1 MRRLFTTMIA
11 LAMFTFTASAQFGG
25 GQPPQRQTPAQ
36 VTDRMTEQLG
46 LTDEQKG
53 KVLELNT
60 EYEDIVG
67 FGGFGGGF
75 PGGGPAGPP
84 PQGFG
89 GGGFGGGGDF
99 GNGGGFGGGGFQP
112 PELTEEQKAK
122 FAEMRQK
129 REDYNAKLK
138 EILTEEQYAKYEKN
152 RQRGPGGHRP
162 DKNKDKNKDKDKKKD
177 K

>member
-89 GGGFGGGGDF
+89 GGGFGGGG
-99 GNGGGFGGGGFQP
+99 FQP
-112 PELTEEQKAK
+112 PELTDEQKAK

-138 EILTEEQYAKYEKN
+138 EILTEEQYATYEKS